1 MNSTLNDTTEN
12 VMDAAVYENE
22 GYAAGNPDLNTDDVT
37 YKGLSLSSTRYAQ
50 LPYEVANHD
59 ELTFCA
65 WVKCLSI
72 TKQWQ
77 RIFDF
82 GNGTSQYMFLTP
94 NAGSTMRFAIKNG
107 GSEQTLDCAK
117 LPAAKW
123 KHVAVAIGKE
133 KTTIYIDGEEAAS
146 SSDITIKP
154 SDIRPAMNFLGRSQF
169 DSDPAFTGTIQ
180 DVRIYN
186 YALTADEVKRAMK
199 WEVESPLKNGDV
211 NGDGAV
217 DVADISSIISVM
229 AGTDK
234 YDNADVNGDGI
245 VDVADIS
252 TVISIMSE

>member
-1 MNSTLNDTTEN
+1 MNSILNDTTEN

-22 GYAAGNPDLNTDDVT
+22 QYAAGNPDLNTDDVT
-37 YKGLSLSSTRYAQ
+37 FKGFSLASKRYLQ
-50 LPYEVANHD
+50 LPYEVASHD

-65 WVKCLSI
+65 WVKCLSLSSS
-72 TKQWQ
+72 WQ

-82 GNGTSQYMFLTP
+82 GNGTSQYMFLPP

-107 GSEQTLDCAK
+107 GQEQTLDCPK
-117 LPAAKW
+117 LPVVKW

-146 SSDITIKP
+146 TTDITIRP

-186 YALTADEVKRAMK
+186 YALTAEEVKHAMK
-199 WEVESPLKNGDV
+199 LEVESPVKGDV
-211 NGDGAV
+211 NGDGTV

-229 AGTDK
+229 AGDGK
-234 YDNADVNGDGI
+234 YDNADVNGDGT

-252 TVISIMSE
+252 TVISIMAE